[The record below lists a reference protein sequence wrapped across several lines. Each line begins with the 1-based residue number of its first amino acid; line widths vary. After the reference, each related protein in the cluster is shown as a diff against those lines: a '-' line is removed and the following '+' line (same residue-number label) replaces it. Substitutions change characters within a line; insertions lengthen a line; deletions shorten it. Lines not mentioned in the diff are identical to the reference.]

1 MLHFLFNQNFLKSKN
16 MNNEWFEC
24 KVKYERT
31 LDDGKVKKV
40 TEPYLVD
47 ALSFTE
53 AEKRVI
59 EERAPYMMG
68 EFQVSDIKRAR
79 LAELFESDLESAD
92 KFYKAKLTFITLD
105 EKTGAEKK
113 SSHMVLVQAGDFES
127 AVKRLK
133 EGMKDSMSDYVI
145 SAMTETP
152 ILDIYHY
159 KPLVLADE

>member
-1 MLHFLFNQNFLKSKN
+1 

-59 EERAPYMMG
+59 EERTPYMMG
-68 EFQVSDIKRAR
+68 EYQVSDIKRAR
-79 LAELFESDLESAD
+79 LAELFESDLESTD

-145 SAMTETP
+145 SAMTETL

>member
-1 MLHFLFNQNFLKSKN
+1 

-59 EERAPYMMG
+59 EERTPYMMG

-159 KPLVLADE
+159 KPLVLAD

>member
-1 MLHFLFNQNFLKSKN
+1 

-59 EERAPYMMG
+59 EERTPYMMG

-133 EGMKDSMSDYVI
+133 EGMKGSMDYVI

>member
-59 EERAPYMMG
+59 EERTPYMMG

-159 KPLVLADE
+159 KPLILADE

>member
-1 MLHFLFNQNFLKSKN
+1 

-59 EERAPYMMG
+59 EERTPYMMG

-79 LAELFESDLESAD
+79 LAELFESDLDSAD

-145 SAMTETP
+145 STMTETP

-159 KPLVLADE
+159 KRLVLADE

>member
-1 MLHFLFNQNFLKSKN
+1 MAN
-16 MNNEWFEC
+16 WFEC

-59 EERAPYMMG
+59 EERTPYMMG

>member
-59 EERAPYMMG
+59 EERTPYMMG

-145 SAMTETP
+145 SAMTETL

>member
-1 MLHFLFNQNFLKSKN
+1 M
-16 MNNEWFEC
+16 
-24 KVKYERT
+24 
-31 LDDGKVKKV
+31 

-59 EERAPYMMG
+59 EERTPYMMG

-145 SAMTETP
+145 STMTETP

-159 KPLVLADE
+159 KRLVLADE

>member
-1 MLHFLFNQNFLKSKN
+1 

-59 EERAPYMMG
+59 EERTPYMMG

-133 EGMKDSMSDYVI
+133 EGMKDSMSDYVF

>member
-1 MLHFLFNQNFLKSKN
+1 

-59 EERAPYMMG
+59 EERTPYMMG

-79 LAELFESDLESAD
+79 LAELFESNLESAD